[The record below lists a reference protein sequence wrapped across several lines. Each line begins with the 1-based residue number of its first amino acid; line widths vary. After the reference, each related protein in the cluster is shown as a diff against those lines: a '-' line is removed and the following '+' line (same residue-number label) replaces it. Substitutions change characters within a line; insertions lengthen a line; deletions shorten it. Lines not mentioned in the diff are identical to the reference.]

1 MRISDWSSDVCSS
14 DLGEGGRATEVVN
27 ARRSGGQGPDLAQ
40 ARARLARGNL
50 EVVVGL
56 EAHPELGRLPKAT
69 PETHDP
75 VCRTRRRHPPTVRDA
90 HRTDP
95 HHTGPVH
102 TALPGAPNDFP
113 PQVHAM

>member
-14 DLGEGGRATEVVN
+14 DLGEGGRGTEVVN

-56 EAHPELGRLPKAT
+56 EAHPELGRLPEGT
-69 PETHDP
+69 PETQGQ
-75 VCRTRRRHPPTVRDA
+75 VGRHPSRLAPDVRDA
-90 HRTDP
+90 PRRAARSAEAPVGKEGCRQCRTSC
-95 HHTGPVH
+95 
-102 TALPGAPNDFP
+102 APYP
-113 PQVHAM
+113 